1 MAVGLS
7 PAVAN
12 SQLNVFRGTAMSGVS
27 VYVKLHVGDPGAAGT
42 SNPSAVTTRNPATFN
57 APSGGSMTL
66 ASLAS
71 YSMTATETISHISLW
86 DAASAGNFLASAALS
101 SAKAVVSGDTVTL
114 TSLTISKSN
123 LAA

>member
-7 PAVAN
+7 SGVAN
-12 SQLNVFRGTAMSGVS
+12 NQLNVFRNTAMAGVN
-27 VYVKLHVGDPGAAGT
+27 VYVKLHVGDPGGAGT
-42 SNPSAVTTRNPATFN
+42 SNPSAVTTRNQATFN
-57 APSGGSMTL
+57 APSSGSMTL

-86 DAASAGNFLASAALS
+86 DAASAGNFLASVALS
-101 SAKAVVSGDTVTL
+101 SAKSVVSGDTVTL